1 LEKVVW
7 RRGEIEEEKRSREEK
22 RREEPK
28 SAGAPNKKRAR
39 VRGGAV
45 TRVDRTFSYR

>member
-1 LEKVVW
+1 LSGDEEKLRR
-7 RRGEIEEEKRSREEK
+7 RRGVEK